1 MRRRKCSIT
10 RSHRVQVT
18 GAYLLVVLIWSTTPL
33 AIHWSN
39 SSLSFVAAITLRMA
53 LALPLC
59 FLLMKI
65 QREPLIRDKRDWL
78 AYAAGALGLFPN
90 MLLVYWA
97 AQFISSGLMSV
108 MFGLYPFCV
117 GVFSLLILRVNPF
130 TPAKVMA
137 LLLAVLGLWIL
148 HRDQL
153 AAGSNA
159 AWGLAAMILVCAL
172 WGFSSVAVKK
182 LATEVSPLRMGTGS
196 LLLSLPFFLLV
207 WFWLDGELPL
217 DIQQKSLF
225 AVIYLVLAGSL
236 LGHVLWFYVLR
247 ACSVTSV
254 SLITLITP
262 VMALTWGLLFA
273 GEVPSRQ
280 TLLGAAL
287 ILLALL
293 LYQGIFVRLL
303 RILRASAKFLAVPSG
318 EKN

>member
-1 MRRRKCSIT
+1 M
-10 RSHRVQVT
+10 QVP
-18 GAYLLVVLIWSTTPL
+18 GAYFLVVLIWSTTPL

-59 FLLMKI
+59 FLIMKML
-65 QREPLIRDKRDWL
+65 REPLICDKRDWL
-78 AYAAGALGLFPN
+78 AYAASALGLFPN

-108 MFGLYPFCV
+108 LFGFYPFCV
-117 GVFSLLILRVNPF
+117 GVFSLLILRENPF
-130 TPAKVMA
+130 TRAKVLA
-137 LLLAVLGLWIL
+137 LLLAIFGLWIL

-153 AAGSNA
+153 AAGSDA
-159 AWGLAAMILVCAL
+159 VWGVAVMILVCVL

-182 LATEVSPLRMGTGS
+182 LAADVSPLRMGTGS
-196 LLLSLPFFLLV
+196 LLLSMPFFLLA

-217 DIQQKSLF
+217 QIQQKSLL
-225 AVIYLVLAGSL
+225 AVMYLVLAGSL
-236 LGHVLWFYVLR
+236 LGHVLWFHVLR

-262 VMALTWGLLFA
+262 VMALTWGWLFA

-280 TLLGAAL
+280 TLSGVVLILSAL
-287 ILLALL
+287 IL
-293 LYQGIFVRLL
+293 YQGFFSHLLRLL
-303 RILRASAKFLAVPSG
+303 SNGAKFVIALGRKSLSG
-318 EKN
+318 